1 VTALLASQDALLVE
15 WRTMTKKKKEKETEL
30 PNFDTEVL
38 YDFRFM
44 KLNNGDEILCQVPKA
59 DTADIILVR
68 FPMKISTMF
77 NSELDE
83 AVYVFTP
90 WVPFSSQELIAINK
104 IAIVTMTTIR
114 PEIKEI
120 YLKKTEVFQ
129 RQSFRQV
136 TIPTGEVDSS
146 KAKDVEDT
154 DEEESVAE
162 APKKP
167 WVH

>member
-1 VTALLASQDALLVE
+1 
-15 WRTMTKKKKEKETEL
+15 MTKKKKETEL
-30 PNFDTEVL
+30 PNFDTEAL

-44 KLNNGDEILCQVPKA
+44 KLNNGDEILCQVPRKEVE
-59 DTADIILVR
+59 DMLLVR
-68 FPMKISTMF
+68 FPMKVSTMF
-77 NSELDE
+77 NQELDE

-90 WVPFSSQELIAINK
+90 WIPFTAQEIIAVNK
-104 IAIVTMTTIR
+104 VSVVTMTTIR

-120 YLKKTEVFQ
+120 YIKKTEVFQ

-136 TIPTGEVDSS
+136 NIPTGQVDPS
-146 KAKDVEDT
+146 KATDADETMDEDEQT
-154 DEEESVAE
+154 NE